1 MHKYGCMAIDVLRS
15 SSHMAQESIGI
26 AMDPDTLFVI
36 AVLICVLNVFGL
48 GVAAGCGCFYWR
60 QRATVSGWH
69 TQRYKIEITGE
80 TQDHPEIRRRVKE
93 RPSPYSPLIN
103 ALSLEASQ
111 FEFAVGPGKAFRTK
125 EQLKRA
131 LEASKDIG
139 TRPDTSRVV
148 KKSAD

>member
-1 MHKYGCMAIDVLRS
+1 MAIDVLNILL
-15 SSHMAQESIGI
+15 HMAQESIDI

-36 AVLICVLNVFGL
+36 AVLACVLTVFGL
-48 GVAAGCGCFYWR
+48 GVAAGCGCLYWR
-60 QRATVSGWH
+60 QKANVSGWH

-80 TQDHPEIRRRVKE
+80 TRDHPEIRRRVKE

-103 ALSLEASQ
+103 ALSLEVSQ

-148 KKSAD
+148 KRSAD